1 MSENVEVK
9 LEVKGAEQASSD
21 INKETTALKA
31 LEAQSTKTAKATDA
45 VDKSS
50 KTASANMGQFGST
63 IGLAG
68 QAIGKINPQLGQ
80 LTSMAGSA
88 TGAMQ
93 SLASTGFNAVGI
105 AVAAVSLA
113 LTVGVQAWQAYADA
127 ERDAE
132 KVERE
137 INNNL
142 IANAN
147 SLDSIIA
154 EQRTTRANQERHA
167 RIQRGEATTAEYTAE
182 RERLNRQLAAMNGTA
197 LEGGAEMTRILGE
210 RLNLETHMTTT
221 AIQARADAVYA
232 IEDAAA
238 ARLATASADRA
249 QQAAEALARQAASER
264 SARASAA
271 AARRRERAQEAVAA
285 AEAQRKIDDE
295 RKKAEQ
301 DVQDKLAII
310 AADAAAA
317 LDAER
322 IKANATA
329 QGRLKTEAAMD
340 LARIDIRLAEGA
352 RLYEQDL
359 NDKAD
364 RAKQEEEILGSVSG
378 AHKLMGDIVSAAA
391 GKSAKSQKIIT
402 QVMAAASMTEAI
414 IKGSLEVA
422 KAAAA
427 FAMPFGAGVPEGI
440 AHTIAAASF
449 AVAATKAG
457 IVAGG
462 GGGGDAGGGGGAPSS
477 SGGSSTKDP
486 GGGPSSSG
494 GSSRGGDTVIIN
506 WGSSGLV
513 YASDRAQLGRDM
525 DRMITES
532 RSRLRG

>member
-329 QGRLKTEAAMD
+329 QGRLDTEAAMD

-391 GKSAKSQKIIT
+391 GSSAKSQKVAT
-402 QVMAAASMTEAI
+402 QVMAAAAMTEAI
-414 IKGSLEVA
+414 VQGAIEVA
-422 KAAAA
+422 R
-427 FAMPFGAGVPEGI
+427 
-440 AHTIAAASF
+440 AAASYPDIAGMVTHGVAAASY

-462 GGGGDAGGGGGAPSS
+462 GGGAAGSGVPSAAAQSGGG
-477 SGGSSTKDP
+477 TKSV
-486 GGGPSSSG
+486 GGGPSSSS
-494 GSSRGGDTVIIN
+494 GSSSKGGDTIIIN

-513 YASDRAQLGRDM
+513 YAADRDQLGRDM
-525 DRMITES
+525 DRMITDA
-532 RSRLRG
+532 RGRLGRTGA